1 MLFYFIPSYPNN
13 LTLQPQVTQ
22 QPKPEEPA
30 KTDEVAAAAAAVAA
44 AVAAEKKGEE
54 EAAAAEQETPA
65 ASAEDASVET
75 MAVENANASDAAAI
89 AVAAAD

>member
-65 ASAEDASVET
+65 PAEDATVET

>member
-1 MLFYFIPSYPNN
+1 MLFHFVLSH
-13 LTLQPQVTQ
+13 LTDLNFQPQVTQ

-30 KTDEVAAAAAAVAA
+30 KADEVAAAAAAVAA
-44 AVAAEKKGEE
+44 AVAAEKKDEE
-54 EAAAAEQETPA
+54 DAAAEQETPA
-65 ASAEDASVET
+65 ASTEDASVET

>member
-65 ASAEDASVET
+65 LAEAAVET
-75 MAVENANASDAAAI
+75 IAVENANASDAAAI